1 MAKSWSIG
9 WLAWDGKKGQLSW
22 KRANRKK
29 GLFEAE
35 GRTKTQREKARKARQ
50 KRSEELGKAR
60 TKRAEEKA
68 EAKKKARY
76 DKDKARAARDQAF
89 RARTEGQAHDYK
101 VTQTGAGTWG
111 QTGTAKP
118 EARVVRGEVL
128 GARDLTAIEAAGL
141 CGAPNKTG
149 GRCMRSVAPG
159 SRCPVHKAA
168 SKPTAGSR
176 SGAGVR

>member
-1 MAKSWSIG
+1 MAKSWSVG

-60 TKRAEEKA
+60 TKAAEEKA
-68 EAKKKARY
+68 QAKKKARY
-76 DKDKARAARDQAF
+76 EKDKARASREQAF
-89 RARTEGQAHDYK
+89 RARAEGQAHDYK
-101 VTQTGAGTWG
+101 VTQTAAGTWG
-111 QTGTAKP
+111 HSGTVKP
-118 EARVVRGEVL
+118 EPHVVRGEVL
-128 GARDLTAIEAAGL
+128 AARDLTAIESAGL

-159 SRCPVHKAA
+159 SRCPVHRTG
-168 SKPTAGSR
+168 SKPATSSR
-176 SGAGVR
+176 SGAGAR